1 MSRVRII
8 LLNNRITSLF
18 MAAELLRQERE
29 GGESLIKNIAICS
42 NFITEDSSDEKINR
56 DISSYTYL
64 LRGRLH
70 GEYTYNIEGDYER
83 KWFHIKINPLRALS
97 EYFIRKKEIDSISD
111 IVKSFCNDCTV
122 SEVWSGSLFI
132 ENHIYS
138 LFPNAK
144 FCRFE
149 HGLSDIISTINSDM
163 ERGLIRSYRD
173 RIENKFMFFS
183 CNGLLA
189 RSTYYSIMSKEI
201 INSISNDNLISRIK
215 HIDIKYIN
223 NVVSEVNGDIFLGQD
238 FREKSV
244 IILLP
249 FIDCSSE
256 KYFDYLNDIFNY
268 LKCSIFDKKYKNK
281 NIYLKARVGY
291 NQSEPISI
299 QSLLDLG
306 NKVFSDNVVYE
317 IPGTK
322 SGNDYTIEYYLNIM
336 KPCLI
341 IGEFSSG
348 LLYSKIINS
357 DINTVSFNA
366 YMNNIVLQ
374 ESHVD
379 YGMIDEFINW
389 TDSSPW
395 FDDIIPVIL

>member
-1 MSRVRII
+1 
-8 LLNNRITSLF
+8 
-18 MAAELLRQERE
+18 
-29 GGESLIKNIAICS
+29 
-42 NFITEDSSDEKINR
+42 
-56 DISSYTYL
+56 
-64 LRGRLH
+64 
-70 GEYTYNIEGDYER
+70 
-83 KWFHIKINPLRALS
+83 
-97 EYFIRKKEIDSISD
+97 
-111 IVKSFCNDCTV
+111 
-122 SEVWSGSLFI
+122 
-132 ENHIYS
+132 
-138 LFPNAK
+138 
-144 FCRFE
+144 
-149 HGLSDIISTINSDM
+149 
-163 ERGLIRSYRD
+163 
-173 RIENKFMFFS
+173 
-183 CNGLLA
+183 
-189 RSTYYSIMSKEI
+189 MSKEI